1 MIQHTDPL
9 HELEGRERVSAN
21 AGRYPFWQIVVS
33 QNDFRIVRV
42 EPGFQ
47 EPSPA
52 QIDIRIQKQPY
63 QLRIERCEYLPPIGR
78 AGGPVLVNNIDEIG
92 MMSGLVDAM
101 VADRIADGTRR
112 SRGMP
117 RKIEVMS

>member
-9 HELEGRERVSAN
+9 HEFEGRERVSAN
-21 AGRYPFWQIVVS
+21 AGRYPFWRIVVS
-33 QNDFRIVRV
+33 QNDFRIVQV

-63 QLRIERCEYLPPIGR
+63 QLRIERCEYLPPIRR

-101 VADRIADGTRR
+101 VADRIADGTHDTCVTWD
-112 SRGMP
+112 P
-117 RKIEVMS
+117 AQD